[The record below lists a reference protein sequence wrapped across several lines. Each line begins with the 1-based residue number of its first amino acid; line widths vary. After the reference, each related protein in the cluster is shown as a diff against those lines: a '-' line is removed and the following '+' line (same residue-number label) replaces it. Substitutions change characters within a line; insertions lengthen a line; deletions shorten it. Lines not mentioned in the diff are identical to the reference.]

1 MQYKLI
7 ESLLD
12 IRKDDWNGIAGT
24 DYPFTR
30 YEFLV
35 ALEQNNCV
43 GETYGWHPRFITAWD
58 GEQLAGAIPLYLK
71 ENSYGEF
78 VFDHAWAD
86 AYHRSGIPYFPK
98 HVVSIPYTPAT
109 GQRILVSLEHQQQH
123 EIRSGLIKASLEFS
137 KDAQVSSLHWLF
149 TDKNDTVALKEQ
161 GFMLRLGCQFHWQNN
176 NYSDFDE
183 YLQTFSSQKRKK
195 LKRERRRVKEQGITF
210 EVLHGNELNDEQ
222 WQIYHQFYLDTFD
235 RKWGMATLSLDFF
248 KQIGRTM
255 PENIV
260 VVFAKLN
267 DEYIASAFNVKGK
280 DTLYGRHWGCNEDY
294 HSLHFE
300 ACYYQGLEY
309 CIKHG
314 LKFFE
319 PGAQGEHKISR
330 GFLPTRTWSA
340 HWIADPEFDKA
351 IRAFCA
357 HEQEGMEQYIGQLNN
372 HSPFKAVVNN
382 Q

>member
-294 HSLHFE
+294 
-300 ACYYQGLEY
+300 
-309 CIKHG
+309 
-314 LKFFE
+314 
-319 PGAQGEHKISR
+319 
-330 GFLPTRTWSA
+330 
-340 HWIADPEFDKA
+340 
-351 IRAFCA
+351 
-357 HEQEGMEQYIGQLNN
+357 
-372 HSPFKAVVNN
+372 
-382 Q
+382 

>member
-1 MQYKLI
+1 
-7 ESLLD
+7 
-12 IRKDDWNGIAGT
+12 
-24 DYPFTR
+24 
-30 YEFLV
+30 
-35 ALEQNNCV
+35 
-43 GETYGWHPRFITAWD
+43 
-58 GEQLAGAIPLYLK
+58 
-71 ENSYGEF
+71 
-78 VFDHAWAD
+78 
-86 AYHRSGIPYFPK
+86 
-98 HVVSIPYTPAT
+98 
-109 GQRILVSLEHQQQH
+109 
-123 EIRSGLIKASLEFS
+123 
-137 KDAQVSSLHWLF
+137 
-149 TDKNDTVALKEQ
+149 
-161 GFMLRLGCQFHWQNN
+161 
-176 NYSDFDE
+176 
-183 YLQTFSSQKRKK
+183 
-195 LKRERRRVKEQGITF
+195 
-210 EVLHGNELNDEQ
+210 
-222 WQIYHQFYLDTFD
+222 
-235 RKWGMATLSLDFF
+235 LDFF

>member
-1 MQYKLI
+1 
-7 ESLLD
+7 
-12 IRKDDWNGIAGT
+12 
-24 DYPFTR
+24 
-30 YEFLV
+30 
-35 ALEQNNCV
+35 
-43 GETYGWHPRFITAWD
+43 
-58 GEQLAGAIPLYLK
+58 
-71 ENSYGEF
+71 
-78 VFDHAWAD
+78 
-86 AYHRSGIPYFPK
+86 
-98 HVVSIPYTPAT
+98 
-109 GQRILVSLEHQQQH
+109 QH
-123 EIRSGLIKASLEFS
+123 DIRSGLIKASLEFS